1 MSQAVNIMLV
11 EDDPFWQKRLGTDLG
26 REIDFEVVHIAATK
40 EEACV
45 FAAEMA
51 ELDVV
56 LMDINLTENRTDGI
70 DAAREITRA
79 RGGHVKIIMLTS
91 LEDPEV
97 IIRSFQN
104 GAVNFINK
112 SSYKDIVRAVRD
124 AHSNQV
130 SIHADAT
137 NAVIKELQLSMLTP
151 AEKEIYY
158 LKQKGLNKT
167 QIAQKLFK
175 SVETVKTQLR
185 SMKEKLMPPNEEK

>member
-1 MSQAVNIMLV
+1 MNSKIKIMLV

-26 REIDFEVVHIAATK
+26 QEMDFEVVHIAATR
-40 EEACV
+40 EEACA

-56 LMDINLTENRTDGI
+56 LMDINLSENRTDGI
-70 DAAREITRA
+70 DAAQEITRT
-79 RGGHVKIIMLTS
+79 RGGQVKIIMLTS

-104 GAVNFINK
+104 GAVNFMNK
-112 SSYKDIVRAVRD
+112 SSYKDIVHAIRD
-124 AHSNQV
+124 AHGNKA

-137 NAVIKELQLSMLTP
+137 TAVIKEMKLSVLTP
-151 AEKEIYY
+151 VEKEIYY
-158 LKQKGLNKT
+158 LKEKGLNKT

-175 SVETVKTQLR
+175 SVNTIKTQLR
-185 SMKEKLMPPNEEK
+185 SMKEKLMPPKDE